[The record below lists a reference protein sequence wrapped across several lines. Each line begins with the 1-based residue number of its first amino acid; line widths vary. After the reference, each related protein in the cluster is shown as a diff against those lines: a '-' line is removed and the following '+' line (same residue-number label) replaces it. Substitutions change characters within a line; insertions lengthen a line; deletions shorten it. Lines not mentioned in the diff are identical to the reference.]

1 MSYRQW
7 FDRGSWYKSD
17 NYLERRCYVADPEK
31 QTDLKHIQWLDKQAA
46 EYIAAYASTLEKVK
60 EYRAALAARY
70 AELVSMPYRM
80 QLELKRH
87 KQYQGPVTY
96 WLRLNR
102 VYEDGHTE
110 TEQETKYPG
119 TERHKAL
126 KAFEAM
132 KKQRPGIEVIKDIEK
147 GRFER

>member
-1 MSYRQW
+1 MGYKDLFPSWNRGHADIRIIGGLMSPESVS
-7 FDRGSWYKSD
+7 DTKSVQFYD
-17 NYLERRCYVADPEK
+17 HC
-31 QTDLKHIQWLDKQAA
+31 AA
-46 EYIAAYASTLEKVK
+46 ELIQRMERLSEQLKD
-60 EYRAALAARY
+60 YRTAMAARY
-70 AELVSMPYRM
+70 AELASMPYRM

-110 TEQETKYPG
+110 VEQETRYPG

-132 KKQRPGIEVIKDIEK
+132 KKQRPGIDVIKDIEK